1 LAIDITGMMNQ
12 YEQNQ
17 KFIFTEACKLASGGE
32 EFSHLLKIMTP
43 EFALRLKIYVQ
54 GLPLETAR
62 KTIYG
67 SVVTAGMQEKKKRK
81 RA

>member
-1 LAIDITGMMNQ
+1 LATDITDMMHQ

-17 KFIFTEACKLASGGE
+17 TFIFTEACKLASAGE

-43 EFALRLKIYVQ
+43 DFALRLKIYVQ
-54 GLPLETAR
+54 GLPLEIAR

-67 SVVTAGMQEKKKRK
+67 AVATAGMQEKKKK
-81 RA
+81 K